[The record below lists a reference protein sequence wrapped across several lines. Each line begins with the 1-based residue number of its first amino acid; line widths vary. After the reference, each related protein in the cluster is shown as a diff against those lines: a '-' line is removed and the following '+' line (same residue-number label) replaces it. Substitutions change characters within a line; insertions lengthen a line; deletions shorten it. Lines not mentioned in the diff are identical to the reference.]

1 MDDRLTRAGSG
12 PQPLGGLLTRLH
24 VLGRILGWLT
34 TLLQLSDEQQE
45 QAGVYLDNQ
54 RRRERP
60 IR

>member
-1 MDDRLTRAGSG
+1 L
-12 PQPLGGLLTRLH
+12 Q

-34 TLLQLSDEQQE
+34 ALFDLNDEQQE
-45 QAGVYLDNQ
+45 QAGVYLHNR

>member
-1 MDDRLTRAGSG
+1 MGNPSTRAGSG
-12 PQPLGGLLTRLH
+12 PQSLLTRLQ

-34 TLLQLSDEQQE
+34 ALFDLNDEQQE
-45 QAGVYLDNQ
+45 QAGVYLHNR